1 MRLKGQHAARDA
13 AALRFGA
20 QQRQHGLVPGMYA
33 IEIANGQRA
42 GRGDGGVLETAEY
55 LHTGDV

>member
-1 MRLKGQHAARDA
+1 MNA
-13 AALRFGA
+13 
-20 QQRQHGLVPGMYA
+20 V
-33 IEIANGQRA
+33 EIANGQRA